1 MRLRTR
7 WIGYAGLVVG
17 TAALLSGCDSIKNA
31 AGVGKESPDE
41 FAIATK
47 APLIIP
53 PDYNLH
59 PPKPGAL
66 ATNASEP
73 TDSAQQ
79 SLFGADNATIAK
91 AMPGDMSDAEKL
103 LLVNAGVQNTD
114 PSIRQDLAT
123 DEYKTM
129 QSSSDDFT
137 NTVLFWQKPS
147 DKDES
152 VDPDAVSK
160 APSAETANTAAPA
173 AAAPTPV
180 AAKADDTPPPATIG
194 ADQKTQGGDSG
205 GGWFSWMGL

>member
-17 TAALLSGCDSIKNA
+17 TAALLSGCDTIKNA

-47 APLIIP
+47 APLVIP
-53 PDYNLH
+53 PDYNLR
-59 PPKPGAL
+59 PPKPGAA

-73 TDSAQQ
+73 TDAAQQ

-147 DKDES
+147 DKDEA
-152 VDPDAVSK
+152 VNPDTVSK
-160 APSAETANTAAPA
+160 TPSAETASATPAAAPA
-173 AAAPTPV
+173 PTPAAAKP
-180 AAKADDTPPPATIG
+180 DETPPPATIG
-194 ADQKTQGGDSG
+194 ADEKSQGGSS